1 MLAIPTRPPT
11 NVGAVIM
18 PVGAKI
24 PAELIVTPP
33 PTVRFE
39 LIITPPP
46 TVRFDIDVIPS
57 VAIPVLFK
65 LVLVNEVI
73 IPEDAVII
81 PVILILCGNLELFKV
96 PLVMLVALI
105 PCIFVPNP
113 LNEYAAT
120 TPVVALIPARVVI

>member
-11 NVGAVIM
+11 NVDAVII

-24 PAELIVTPP
+24 PAEVIVIA
-33 PTVRFE
+33 
-39 LIITPPP
+39 LP
-46 TVRFDIDVIPS
+46 TVRFDIDVMPR

-65 LVLVNEVI
+65 LILVNEVI

-96 PLVMLVALI
+96 PLVILVALI

-113 LNEYAAT
+113 LKEYAVT